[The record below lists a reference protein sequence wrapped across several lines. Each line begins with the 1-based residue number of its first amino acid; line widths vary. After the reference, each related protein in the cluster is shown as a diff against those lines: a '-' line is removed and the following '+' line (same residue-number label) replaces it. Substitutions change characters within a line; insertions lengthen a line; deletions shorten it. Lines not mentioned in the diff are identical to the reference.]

1 MVQIKQIKKKELKLQ
16 KCELELIELREA
28 VFDNYRRLYNK
39 QKQLE
44 QENIEVKKQFD
55 VTIKNINKER
65 DDVRHEIKKIR
76 NLIDIMLI
84 EDIDPVHALLSQNTK
99 TVVNNGIPDEDDD
112 DTDDYDTDEDEDEDD
127 E

>member
-1 MVQIKQIKKKELKLQ
+1 MK
-16 KCELELIELREA
+16 ELELIELREA